1 LDAVSEKI
9 SLDFFAVSE
18 TSPEDRLAASADEGP
33 VAVGEGVR
41 VGRRRTKAG
50 RRGGVQRGKEEGD
63 AEAEREIERRMGA
76 WTHVSARAWP
86 TLGTTY

>member
-63 AEAEREIERRMGA
+63 AEAERAKERRMGA